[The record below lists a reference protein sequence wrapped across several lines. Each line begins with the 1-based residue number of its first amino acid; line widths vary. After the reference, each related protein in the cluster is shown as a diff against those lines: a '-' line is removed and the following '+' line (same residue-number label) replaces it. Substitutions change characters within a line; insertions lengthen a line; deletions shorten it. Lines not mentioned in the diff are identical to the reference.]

1 MTLYTALKLITRVV
15 YKTYTYVCMFIR
27 MYVCMYLPQYLC
39 MYLCMYVGINLNGT
53 LRMVAWSLR
62 KLVDVLIL

>member
-1 MTLYTALKLITRVV
+1 MTLYTAHKLITRVV

-39 MYLCMYVGINLNGT
+39 MYLCMYVGIN
-53 LRMVAWSLR
+53 R
-62 KLVDVLIL
+62 KWYLTYGGLVFKETG